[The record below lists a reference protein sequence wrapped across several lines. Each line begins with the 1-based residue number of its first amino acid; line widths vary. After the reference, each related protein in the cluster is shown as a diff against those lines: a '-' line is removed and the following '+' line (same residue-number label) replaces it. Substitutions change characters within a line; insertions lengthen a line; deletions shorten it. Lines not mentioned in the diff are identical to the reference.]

1 MKLTLLLLLP
11 CTALAVAP
19 PDVKY
24 TAPADGA
31 VDVDPHRKSITIIF
45 DQEMNRK
52 TGYSVIGG
60 GDAFPQLDG
69 DPGWKNATTFTIPV
83 KLRPGHTYTLQI
95 NGPSPK
101 HKKFRA
107 KDSDYPV
114 APYPIRF
121 STAAE
126 GGQPAD
132 PRVTTKNST
141 AFTKLRTAFLGAYSH
156 RGRTGIDWP
165 PHIDRA
171 EKALLAA
178 RTPQAF
184 ATSAAALL
192 KKAKDPHIWLTL
204 DATGT
209 VIGSFS
215 PDTSPNI
222 EPSTLK
228 KYVPNIQKL
237 APTVLVGELPNRG
250 PIYIALTSFSEAAS
264 DDIDKAI
271 GHIRALD
278 PTSPVILD
286 IRLNSGGSEIL
297 ARKIA
302 ALFTPAPAVY
312 ATHQNITATG
322 FTAVQERTSTRI
334 QMPTST
340 PAVSLSSWAKRM
352 SPPPSP
358 SSSCCA
364 PFPAPSWSAPKPS
377 APPETQNPTRSAT
390 ASPSTF
396 PRGKPFSPTALNSK
410 ARGSHPTSKSTS
422 KASTSREQTRSS
434 KPPGTHSVPAEA
446 GCPSACLSVYP

>member
-322 FTAVQERTSTRI
+322 FTAVQERTVNPDPDAHLHTGSV
-334 QMPTST
+334 
-340 PAVSLSSWAKRM
+340 AVLMGQKNVSSAESFLLMLRTVPRAILVGTQTIGASGNPK
-352 SPPPSP
+352 PHPLGNGVTLHL
-358 SSSCCA
+358 
-364 PFPAPSWSAPKPS
+364 PSWQTFLPDGAELEGQGI
-377 APPETQNPTRSAT
+377 PPDIEVHVKGIDLTRTDPVLEA
-390 ASPSTF
+390 ARDALR
-396 PRGKPFSPTALNSK
+396 PR
-410 ARGSHPTSKSTS
+410 
-422 KASTSREQTRSS
+422 
-434 KPPGTHSVPAEA
+434 
-446 GCPSACLSVYP
+446 